1 MPKTKSKSKSRTDNV
16 IKLLILGDSNIGKSC
31 LMIRYF
37 ENEFISCYITTI
49 GVDFKKKDI
58 VLDKKKFTLYV
69 WDTAGNPRFR
79 TITMNYIKGCNLFLL
94 CFDTTDI
101 LSFNGLD
108 DWIKTIQSYGG
119 DINKIIIVGTKI
131 DDTVNREVKLED
143 ALIFCSKYN
152 INYYEISGKSGE
164 NVESMF
170 DEAVQLAYAPI
181 KEKVKDTCSFL
192 KGCNIM

>member
-1 MPKTKSKSKSRTDNV
+1 MTKQKKRSKTDNV

-58 VLDKKKFTLYV
+58 ILDKKKFTLYV

-101 LSFNGLD
+101 STFNGLD

>member
-1 MPKTKSKSKSRTDNV
+1 MPKTKSKSRTDNV

-31 LMIRYF
+31 LMVRYF

-101 LSFNGLD
+101 LTFNGLD

-170 DEAVQLAYAPI
+170 DEAIKLAYAPI
-181 KEKVKDTCSFL
+181 KENVKDTCSFL

>member
-1 MPKTKSKSKSRTDNV
+1 MTKQKKRAKTDNI

-31 LMIRYF
+31 LMVRYF
-37 ENEFISCYITTI
+37 ENEFISSYITTI

-58 VLDKKKFTLYV
+58 VLDKKKITLSV

-79 TITMNYIKGCNLFLL
+79 TITMTYIKGCNLFLL

-101 LSFNGLD
+101 LTFNGLE

-119 DINKIIIVGTKI
+119 DINKIIIVGTKV
-131 DDTVNREVKLED
+131 DDIVNRQVKLED

-170 DEAVQLAYAPI
+170 NEAIQLAYAPI
-181 KEKVKDTCSFL
+181 KENVKDNCSFL